1 MMTLQMMINFDDI
14 TKNTRV
20 HNPIWFQVPNDPYRI
35 LIIGSSGLEKTNAL
49 LKLIN
54 HQKDIDKIYLYVKDP
69 YETKY

>member
-1 MMTLQMMINFDDI
+1 MTLQMMINFDDI

-20 HNPIWFQVPNDPYRI
+20 HNPNWLQVPDDPYRV

-54 HQKDIDKIYLYVKDP
+54 HQKDIAKICLYVKDP
-69 YETKY
+69 YKTKY